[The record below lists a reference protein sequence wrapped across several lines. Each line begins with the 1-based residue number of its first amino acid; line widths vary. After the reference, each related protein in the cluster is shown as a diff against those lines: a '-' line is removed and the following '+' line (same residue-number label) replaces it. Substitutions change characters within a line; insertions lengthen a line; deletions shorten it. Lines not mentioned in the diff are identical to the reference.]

1 MAGGAFRGKSPT
13 NPKRRRGVTRAVHG
27 LSSNHAR
34 VARFFAALVESHF
47 HPSFLRSKSMK
58 AKHALI
64 GLAIVI
70 PSFIAGAMLNE
81 LAFGQDKKASPSEW
95 KYKVVDLMFQ
105 KPEDGSEPLATLG
118 FDLDVQKVQ
127 K

>member
-1 MAGGAFRGKSPT
+1 
-13 NPKRRRGVTRAVHG
+13 
-27 LSSNHAR
+27 
-34 VARFFAALVESHF
+34 
-47 HPSFLRSKSMK
+47 MK

-127 K
+127 KTIEGLLNQNGAGGWELVSYSKTTAVYRQRVKP